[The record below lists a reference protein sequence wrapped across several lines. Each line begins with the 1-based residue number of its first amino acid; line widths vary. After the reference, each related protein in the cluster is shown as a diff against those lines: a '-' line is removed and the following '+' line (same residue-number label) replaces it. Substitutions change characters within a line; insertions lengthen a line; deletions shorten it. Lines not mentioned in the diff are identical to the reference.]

1 MKPVLVNLGCGSRYH
16 PDWINF
22 DIHSTVPEVRECNLL
37 EGVPLPDHSC
47 DAVYNAALLEHLPP
61 RDAER
66 FLRECRRIL
75 RPGGILRIG
84 VPDLEQIVRIYLEK
98 LEGAVRGDATAQA
111 DYRWI
116 LLELLD
122 QLTRTRSG
130 GEMFAAVA
138 SHDVNEQFVVQRIGD
153 EYRML
158 RAASS
163 SSNSRWARLR
173 TMPFREIRHRLLSA
187 IGAGPRALR
196 RGLATLILSRR
207 DAQALRTGLFRASGE
222 IHQWMY
228 DRYSLISLL
237 ERSGFQDGVVQPF
250 SVSKI
255 DSDWLRYHLDADE
268 QGRPLKPDL
277 FFVEA
282 IKPSPDSNAAAPQI
296 NPTTT

>member
-37 EGVPLPDHSC
+37 EGVPLPDNSC
-47 DAVYNAALLEHLPP
+47 DAVYNAALLEHLP
-61 RDAER
+61 RREAER

-84 VPDLEQIVRIYLEK
+84 VPDLEQIVRIYLGK

-130 GEMFAAVA
+130 GEMLAAVV
-138 SHDVNEQFVVQRIGD
+138 SPEFNEQFVAQRIGD
-153 EYRML
+153 EYRTL
-158 RAASS
+158 RAAASGS
-163 SSNSRWARLR
+163 KSRWARLR

-187 IGAGPRALR
+187 LGAGPRALR

-222 IHQWMY
+222 IHHWMY

-237 ERSGFQDGVVQPF
+237 ERSGFQNGIVQAF
-250 SVSKI
+250 SVSQI
-255 DSDWLRYHLDADE
+255 DPDWLRYRLDADE
-268 QGRPLKPDL
+268 EGRPLKPDL
-277 FFVEA
+277 FFVEC
-282 IKPSPDSNAAAPQI
+282 IKPYHDSNAAAPQI
-296 NPTTT
+296 NPTKT